1 MSTVRDITTVPKGER
16 LYLHR
21 GETHSVGT
29 FVTYSDG
36 VAVLDHVETVSH
48 TTLAGVDPF
57 ITDLDGEVLG
67 EPEPA
72 LVTIPPELE

>member
-1 MSTVRDITTVPKGER
+1 MRDITTVTKGER

-21 GETHSVGT
+21 GESHSIGT
-29 FVTYSDG
+29 FVGYTEG

-48 TTLAGVDPF
+48 TTLAGIDPY
-57 ITDLDGEVLG
+57 ITDLDGEVIG